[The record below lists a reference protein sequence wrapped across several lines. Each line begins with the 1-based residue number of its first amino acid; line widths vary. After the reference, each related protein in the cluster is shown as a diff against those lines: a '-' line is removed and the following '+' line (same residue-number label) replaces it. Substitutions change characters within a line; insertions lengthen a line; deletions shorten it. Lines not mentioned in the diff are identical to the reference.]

1 MEKGSLSALSYVVRN
16 GYIFMKKKLFQYRRN
31 YILCFLFFSL
41 LFLVIL
47 LTHAIGS
54 KQVIAEYSSEYVA
67 LAELPSQLSFTYYG
81 EKEWEEKLKE
91 FLHAKTLDGKLTYG
105 KLKSLLEQLSVQ
117 EYITYEDAFF
127 WKAVPRAEWNQIYG
141 QILELLDTVDK
152 VSLVSLVFLD
162 EDGQGKVPQNCL
174 TQEGYFQVA
183 DGVNYFHH
191 YDMYQVY
198 VAEDRIIGVNS
209 ECETNLTLENAFV
222 HKAKEGE
229 AEVLYENQKISLDI
243 EGLDEQ
249 ITDTICDIEWKDR
262 KVTGI
267 YKKEEKISGTV
278 LSFDEEKIEISGYG
292 ILEYSGK
299 LKVYKTYGTV
309 EELDESKLVIG
320 NLRADFVVAKKQV
333 CGVILQEPATVENIR
348 VLLLDAENKDYH
360 ENPILTIDAPGSVS
374 AGDKV
379 EKIQPG
385 QVIRPADL
393 LGENVD
399 FVKIEL
405 EDENG
410 RIYFSDAAGTYTSL
424 GYRGTMEIRKY
435 PEGYGVVNELPL
447 EKYLY
452 GVVPSEMPA
461 AYERDALCTQA
472 VCARSYAC
480 IQLMRGDYASLGAH
494 VNDST
499 SYQVYNKQA
508 ENEKTNLAVDD
519 TVGEVIKYQGEVAE
533 AYYFSTSCGLSGDMN
548 VWNEQGKESQG
559 YLQGISLLSDGSE
572 PDISDEEKFAEFI
585 KNQEIAAYDSDGA
598 YFRWTAKLTLKEKLA
613 EVNAAIASR
622 FEANAANVQ
631 IMKAEGLAGT
641 AADLAGFGAPQQITV
656 EERCA
661 SGAIK
666 QLRISYEKGYV
677 LLFSEYNV
685 RTVLG
690 VAATEVTDK
699 TGNPVD
705 MALLPSA
712 YCSITPTEE
721 GFVVYGGGYGHGIGM
736 SQNGANGMAKAGMN
750 YVDILTKFYHDIE
763 IENIYNEEKQ

>member
-1 MEKGSLSALSYVVRN
+1 MEKGSLSALSYVVRI
-16 GYIFMKKKLFQYRRN
+16 GYSFMKKRIFQYKRN

-41 LFLVIL
+41 LFLVIF
-47 LTHAIGS
+47 LTHVIGS
-54 KQVIAEYSSEYVA
+54 KQVITEYSSEYVA

-91 FLHAKTLDGKLTYG
+91 FLHAKNLDGKLTYG

-117 EYITYEDAFF
+117 EYITYEEAFF

-152 VSLVSLVFLD
+152 VSLVNLVFLD
-162 EDGQGKVPQNCL
+162 EDGGDKVPKDCL
-174 TQEGYFQVA
+174 TQEGRFQVA

-198 VAEDRIIGVNS
+198 VTEDRIIGVNS

-222 HKAKEGE
+222 HKAQEGK
-229 AEVLYENQKISLDI
+229 AEILYEDQKISLDI

-267 YKKEEKISGTV
+267 YKKEDKISGTV

-333 CGVILQEPATVENIR
+333 CGVILQEPATIENIR
-348 VLLLDAENKDYH
+348 VLLLNAENGDYH
-360 ENPILTIDAPGSVS
+360 ENPILTIDAPGSVL

-379 EKIQPG
+379 EKVQPG
-385 QVIRPADL
+385 QVIKPADL
-393 LGENVD
+393 LGENVN

-410 RIYFSDAAGTYTSL
+410 RIYFADTAGAYTSL

-461 AYERDALCTQA
+461 TYERDALCTQA

-533 AYYFSTSCGLSGDMN
+533 AYYFSTSCGFSGDMN
-548 VWNEQGKESQG
+548 VWNEQTKESQG
-559 YLQGISLLSDGSE
+559 YLQGISLLADGEE
-572 PDISDEEKFAEFI
+572 PDISDEEKFAAFI
-585 KNQEIAAYDSDGA
+585 KNQEIAAYDSDGV
-598 YFRWTAKLTLKEKLA
+598 YFRWTAKLALNEKLA
-613 EVNAAIASR
+613 EVNAAIAAR

-631 IMKAEGLAGT
+631 IMKAEGSAGT
-641 AADLAGFGAPQQITV
+641 AADLTAFGAPQQITV

-666 QLRISYEKGYV
+666 QLKISYEKGYV

-690 VAATEVTDK
+690 VAAAEVTDK
-699 TGNPVD
+699 AGNPVQ

-712 YCSITPTEE
+712 YCSITPTDG

-750 YVDILTKFYHDIE
+750 YVDILTTFYHDIE

>member
-1 MEKGSLSALSYVVRN
+1 MEKGSLSALSYVARN
-16 GYIFMKKKLFQYRRN
+16 GYVFMKRKLFQYKRN

-47 LTHAIGS
+47 LTRALS
-54 KQVIAEYSSEYVA
+54 ARQVITEYSSDYVA

-81 EKEWEEKLKE
+81 EKEWEGKLKE
-91 FLHAKTLDGKLTYG
+91 FLHEKSLDGKLTYG

-117 EYITYEDAFF
+117 DYITYEDTFF
-127 WKAVPRAEWNQIYG
+127 WKAVPRAEWNEIYG

-162 EDGQGKVPQNCL
+162 EDGGGKVPQNCL

-198 VAEDRIIGVNS
+198 VVEDRIIGVNS
-209 ECETNLTLENAFV
+209 ECETNLTLENVFV
-222 HKAKEGE
+222 HKTQEGE
-229 AEVLYENQKISLDI
+229 AEILYEKQKISLDI

-267 YKKEEKISGTV
+267 YKKEDKISGTV

-320 NLRADFVVAKKQV
+320 NLKADFVVAKKEV
-333 CGVILQEPATVENIR
+333 CGVILQEPATIENIR
-348 VLLLDAENKDYH
+348 VLLLNAENGDYH
-360 ENPILTIDAPGSVS
+360 DNPIMTVDAPGSVT
-374 AGDKV
+374 AGDKAD
-379 EKIQPG
+379 KIEPG
-385 QVIRPADL
+385 QVIKPADL
-393 LGENVD
+393 LGKNVD

-410 RIYFSDAAGTYTSL
+410 RIYFSDEAGTYASL

-461 AYERDALCTQA
+461 TYEREALCTQA

-480 IQLMRGDYASLGAH
+480 IQLMRGDYAALGAH

-548 VWNEQGKESQG
+548 VWNEQTKESQG

-572 PDISDEEKFAEFI
+572 PDISDEDKFAEFI
-585 KNQEIAAYDSDGA
+585 KNQEIPAYDSDGV
-598 YFRWTAKLTLKEKLA
+598 YFRWTAKLTLKEKLEA
-613 EVNAAIASR
+613 VNAAIAAR
-622 FEANAANVQ
+622 FEANAVNVQ
-631 IMKAEGLAGT
+631 IIKADGLAGF
-641 AADLAGFGAPQQITV
+641 AADLAGFGVPEKITV

-666 QLRISYEKGYV
+666 QLKISYERGSV

-690 VAATEVTDK
+690 VAAAEVTDK
-699 TGNPVD
+699 EGNPVE

-712 YCSITPTEE
+712 YCSITPTED
-721 GFVVYGGGYGHGIGM
+721 GFTVYGGGYGHGIGM

-763 IENIYNEEKQ
+763 IENIYNEEEQ

>member
-1 MEKGSLSALSYVVRN
+1 MEKGSLSALSYVARN
-16 GYIFMKKKLFQYRRN
+16 GFSFMKKRLFQYRKN

-47 LTHAIGS
+47 FTRFIGS
-54 KQVIAEYSSEYVA
+54 KQVITEYSSEYVA

-91 FLHAKTLDGKLTYG
+91 FLHAKNLDGKLTYG

-117 EYITYEDAFF
+117 EHITYEEAFF
-127 WKAVPRAEWNQIYG
+127 WRAVPRAEWNQIYG

-152 VSLVSLVFLD
+152 VSLVNLVFLD
-162 EDGQGKVPQNCL
+162 EDGGDKVPQNCL

-222 HKAKEGE
+222 HKAQGGE
-229 AEVLYENQKISLDI
+229 AEILYENQKISLDI

-267 YKKEEKISGTV
+267 YKKEDKISGTV

-348 VLLLDAENKDYH
+348 VLLLNAENGDYH
-360 ENPILTIDAPGSVS
+360 ANPILTIDAPGSVL
-374 AGDKV
+374 AGDKT

-385 QVIRPADL
+385 QVIKPADL
-393 LGENVD
+393 LGKNVD

-405 EDENG
+405 EDGNG
-410 RIYFSDAAGTYTSL
+410 RIYFSDEAGTYTSL

-447 EKYLY
+447 EQYLY

-461 AYERDALCTQA
+461 TYERAALCTQA

-480 IQLMRGDYASLGAH
+480 IQLMRGDYAHLGAH

-499 SYQVYNKQA
+499 SYQVYNKQS
-508 ENEKTNLAVDD
+508 ENEQTNLAVDD

-533 AYYFSTSCGLSGDMN
+533 AYYFSTSCGLSGGMD
-548 VWNEQGKESQG
+548 VWNEQPKESQG

-572 PDISDEEKFAEFI
+572 PDISDEEKFAAFI
-585 KNQEIAAYDSDGA
+585 KNQEIAAYDSEGA
-598 YFRWTAKLTLKEKLA
+598 CFRWTAKLTLKERLEA
-613 EVNAAIASR
+613 VNAAIAAR

-631 IMKAEGLAGT
+631 IIKADGLAGSS
-641 AADLAGFGAPQQITV
+641 ADLAGFGAPQQISV

-666 QLRISYEKGYV
+666 QLKISYEKGYV

-699 TGNPVD
+699 AGSPVD

-721 GFVVYGGGYGHGIGM
+721 GFTVYGGGYGHGIGM

-750 YVDILTKFYHDIE
+750 YVDILTRFYHDIE